1 MLNTREYICIDP
13 DWEAYNAPPRY
24 DTEDDYL
31 DALYCARDIADE
43 KAREAAEST
52 AELFLFDTDE
62 ERKALIEEVYKEVYE
77 EEYAR
82 LCEER
87 GI

>member
-1 MLNTREYICIDP
+1 MLNIREYVCIDP

-31 DALYCARDIADE
+31 DALYSAWDIAE
-43 KAREAAEST
+43 EIARERAESM
-52 AELFLFDTDE
+52 AEYFIFDSEE
-62 ERKALIEEVYKEVYE
+62 ERDALIEEVYKEVYE